1 MIISRTP
8 FRVSFVGG
16 GTDLPAFYERE
27 AGAVLSTTVDKYMFI
42 TVNRRFD
49 ETLRVSY
56 RKTEI
61 VTCREEVE
69 HPIVRACLE
78 YTDQGRGLEIT
89 SMADL
94 PAGSGMGSSSSFT
107 VGLLHALWAWKGR
120 HMSAEEL
127 ARQAC
132 EIEIEILKE
141 PIGRQDQYAAAFG
154 GLNTIRFN
162 PDHSVFTDP
171 VIVQRGTLEALNQH
185 LVMFYTGQTRS
196 ASAILANQ
204 SRETVDRM
212 GILRQMRD
220 QVDELA
226 RVLMDGKRLDRFGEL
241 LHEGWLFKRQLTGGI
256 TNPEIDS
263 AYEKALAAGALGGK
277 LLGAGGGGFL
287 IFYVAPH
294 KQAQVARSLG
304 LRQLDFR
311 FEPQGSKI
319 LYVHH

>member
-27 AGAVLSTTVDKYMFI
+27 QGAVLSTTVDKYMFI

-49 ETLRVSY
+49 DSIRVSY

-61 VTCREEVE
+61 VGCREEIE
-69 HPIVRACLE
+69 HPIVKACLE

-162 PDHSVFTDP
+162 ADHSVFTDP

-185 LVMFYTGQTRS
+185 LMMFYTGQTRS
-196 ASAILANQ
+196 ASAILAKQ
-204 SRETVDRM
+204 SAETVDRM
-212 GILRQMRD
+212 AILRQMRD
-220 QVDELA
+220 QVQELA
-226 RVLMDGKRLDRFGEL
+226 RVLTEGRSLDRFGEI
-241 LHEGWLFKRQLTGGI
+241 LHEGWLLKRQITGGI
-256 TNPEIDS
+256 TNPDIDA
-263 AYEKALAAGALGGK
+263 AYDKALAAGALGGK

-287 IFYVAPH
+287 LFYVAPH
-294 KQAQVARSLG
+294 KQQHVARSLG
-304 LRQLDFR
+304 LRHLDMR

-319 LYVHH
+319 IYVH

>member
-16 GTDLPAFYERE
+16 GSDLPAFYTLHP
-27 AGAVLSTTVDKYMFI
+27 GAVLSTTVDKYMFI

-49 ETLRVSY
+49 DSIRISY

-61 VTCREEVE
+61 VDRVEDIE
-69 HPIVRACLE
+69 HPIVRAALE
-78 YTDQGRGLEIT
+78 YTELGKGLEIT

-132 EIEIEILKE
+132 EIEIEILGE
-141 PIGRQDQYAAAFG
+141 PIGRQDQYAAAYG

-162 PDHSVFTDP
+162 RDHSVFTDP
-171 VIVQRGTLEALNQH
+171 VIVSQETLDALEDH
-185 LVMFYTGQTRS
+185 LLMFFTGQTRS
-196 ASAILANQ
+196 ASKILARQ
-204 SRETVDRM
+204 SRETADKTEVLKRMSAQVDRLAE
-212 GILRQMRD
+212 ILIEGR
-220 QVDELA
+220 ELN
-226 RVLMDGKRLDRFGEL
+226 RFGSL
-241 LHEGWLFKRQLTGGI
+241 LHDAWELKAGLTGGI
-256 TNPEIDS
+256 SNPEVDRLYRE
-263 AYEKALAAGALGGK
+263 ARQAGALGGK

-287 IFYVAPH
+287 LMYVEPQRQQDVRRALP
-294 KQAQVARSLG
+294 
-304 LRQLDFR
+304 LRELDFG

-319 LYVHH
+319 IYVHR

>member
-16 GTDLPAFYERE
+16 GTDLPAFYEYE
-27 AGAVLSTTVDKYMFI
+27 PGAVLSSAVDKYMFI

-49 ETLRVSY
+49 DTIRISY

-61 VTCREEVE
+61 VGSREEIE

-78 YTDQGRGLEIT
+78 YTDLGRGLEIT

-107 VGLLHALWAWKGR
+107 VGLLNALWAWKGR
-120 HMSAEEL
+120 HVSAEEL
-127 ARQAC
+127 AKQAC
-132 EIEIEILKE
+132 EIEIDILKE

-162 PDHSVFTDP
+162 ADHSVFTNP

-185 LVMFYTGQTRS
+185 LLMFYTGQTRS
-196 ASAILANQ
+196 ASSILSEQ
-204 SRETVDRM
+204 SKATIDRM
-212 GILRQMRD
+212 SILRQMRD

-226 RVLMDGKRLDRFGEL
+226 GVLIDGSRLDRFGEM
-241 LHEGWLFKRQLTGGI
+241 LHEGWLLKRQITGGI
-256 TNPEIDS
+256 TNPDIDA
-263 AYEKALAAGALGGK
+263 AYDRALSAGALGGK

-287 IFYVAPH
+287 LFYVAPH
-294 KQAQVARSLG
+294 KQNQVSRSLG
-304 LRQLDFR
+304 LRRLELR

-319 LYVHH
+319 IYVH

>member
-27 AGAVLSTTVDKYMFI
+27 QGAVLSTTVDKYMFI

-49 ETLRVSY
+49 NTLRVSY
-56 RKTEI
+56 RKTEN
-61 VTCREEVE
+61 VSCREEVE

-120 HMSAEEL
+120 HMSADEL

-132 EIEIEILKE
+132 EIEIDILGE
-141 PIGRQDQYAAAFG
+141 PIGRQDQYAAAYG

-171 VIVQRGTLEALNQH
+171 VIVGRATQEALNQH
-185 LVMFYTGQTRS
+185 LMMFYTGQTRS
-196 ASAILANQ
+196 ASAILAQQ
-204 SRETVDRM
+204 SRETADRM

-220 QVDELA
+220 QVVEMA
-226 RVLMDGKRLDRFGEL
+226 GVLTDGRRLERFGEL
-241 LHEGWLFKRQLTGGI
+241 LHEGWLFKRELTGGI
-256 TNPEIDS
+256 TTPEIDD
-263 AYEKALAAGALGGK
+263 AYERARAAGAIGGK

-287 IFYVAPH
+287 LFFAAPH
-294 KQAQVARSLG
+294 RQAQVARSLG
-304 LRQLDFR
+304 LRQLEFK

-319 LYVHH
+319 IYVHH